1 MQLGVYELD
10 TARPVALDETLP
22 DFAKAI
28 HRIDDSHFMVGGRG
42 GYLRLYELLDDGP
55 DQVRLEMLWERFTAR
70 RAGRMCLRSELEQG
84 R

>member
-1 MQLGVYELD
+1 MMILPEPTEVIPTRMPAHKPI
-10 TARPVALDETLP
+10 TAMPIND
-22 DFAKAI
+22 
-28 HRIDDSHFMVGGRG
+28 FMVGGRG